1 MDHFALYKARKAAK
15 MTQAQ
20 LAEELD
26 VNRAT
31 VSKYETG
38 IITPPLNQIM
48 KISEILNIPIIDLI
62 GMSPEG
68 DKENDRKLLIRL
80 LEDYAKEHGEV
91 NSSILSKVYYFDE
104 NGLRFKEEGDLLER
118 LIEKFDQL
126 NEEGQQKA
134 IERIEELAEIPRY
147 KRGLEE

>member
-15 MTQAQ
+15 ITQAQ
-20 LAEELD
+20 LAEKLD

-48 KISEILNIPIIDLI
+48 KISEILNISIIDLI

-80 LEDYAKEHGEV
+80 LEEYAKEHGEV
-91 NSSILSKVYYFDE
+91 NSSVLSKVYYFDE
-104 NGLRFKEEGDLLER
+104 NGLRFKEEGELLER

-126 NEEGQQKA
+126 NEEGQQKSL
-134 IERIEELAEIPRY
+134 ERIEELAEIPRY
-147 KRGLEE
+147 KRDLEQ